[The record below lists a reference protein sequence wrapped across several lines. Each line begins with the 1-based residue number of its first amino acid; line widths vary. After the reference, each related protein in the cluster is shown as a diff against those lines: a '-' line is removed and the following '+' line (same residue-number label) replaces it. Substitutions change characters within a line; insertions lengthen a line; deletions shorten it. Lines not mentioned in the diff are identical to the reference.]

1 MSNYSTINPVIQFKL
16 NEKRKILSRQGSS
29 AIFSPSG
36 ENSRKQHQQNIVKT
50 PYIIMVSTDK
60 IQDEESNEI
69 GNDDFFMLSNQ
80 EYSEN
85 NKKIN
90 VGTNLYNARS
100 LKGKTKVPYR
110 PAPGIKDLTSEFTS
124 TNNTAFNRQVT
135 VNFTCYSLADLEEL
149 NERFMSLGRK
159 VYVQWGWATDK
170 KIEPLIDNDGKVIYT
185 GSDPN
190 DSKTE
195 ITRLQEEVITQG
207 QGDFDAVIGFVKNIS
222 FSLREDGG
230 FDCTTELLAQG
241 INILDTQ
248 VDVDSQE
255 NTQVSKDS
263 LSYGGTQFSGF
274 LDEINNLHKSALDK
288 IQVKKKKEIYR
299 GKLSAES
306 FDIDEKYT
314 GEGTSVRFQNLTAE
328 SKGFIYGKNFIVTK
342 TLNTTAEEFNPVVGY
357 SGQQFELGDGP
368 SGDVRLSF
376 QNNGNR
382 ALDFNTNWDT
392 RNPLIDPNE
401 CWVRWGWFEDNLLN
415 KYFALFEETASGLH
429 TPKAISYYRSIT
441 PTGLYRKKERIFNR
455 DTNRYEISE
464 SDSTAEEYNRKT
476 SGPFQQ
482 TAGVQ
487 NIKEPSKGIGN
498 ETQYIKD
505 FESKKVK
512 IDENFITT
520 NIREFLFPGRFSVLP
535 DISSLEEKYNKIKE
549 KRNNETTDR
558 NRGVEGSEEYK
569 LNQEYLEIN
578 RQFKLAQQQIEN
590 FKNIEELKEQIKT
603 SGISTTDLDQIT
615 DTGFDKYVFLY
626 ELEQILKD
634 NNLIEQFNV
643 SDSVDENGE
652 QSGYLRNIFI
662 NIGHL
667 QSIFKEGGLTTL
679 GETMNVLFKSLS
691 ANTINEINLTNSANL
706 DIPGVY
712 TATERTPTD
721 DPDYGIRYNRD
732 VSDGFLYEFPVH
744 QQDSIVLSQEIST
757 DLTNTQMQVLMSK
770 NLSSKVKEQ
779 IDKKRISLEHHNN
792 FDETSLDG
800 TIPTKST
807 RKKPTNLL
815 PAFVK
820 YGLNFQNPFGADPDY
835 PINAWGINR
844 SGGSQE
850 SIDKENIK
858 EDKIKQESQ
867 TEKDLELASSTFK
880 ELPIPYTIDGKLKGE
895 FYDDLSKKLNL
906 VIKEVK
912 NETTGETETITE
924 PKVSDYGLIGLT
936 TTLTLTGI
944 AGIYPSNVF
953 TTSYL
958 PTKFKVNNALS
969 GKKKSSCHFWTTG
982 VTQNCSAETWTT
994 QLEARMAWRFVKD
1007 E

>member
-1 MSNYSTINPVIQFKL
+1 MSNYSKINPVIQFKL
-16 NEKRKILSRQGSS
+16 NEKRRILNRQGSS
-29 AIFSPSG
+29 DIFSPSDKD
-36 ENSRKQHQQNIVKT
+36 SRKQYQQNVIKT

-60 IQDEESNEI
+60 LQDEESDKLGDN
-69 GNDDFFMLSNQ
+69 DFFMLSNQ
-80 EYSEN
+80 EYSKNNEN
-85 NKKIN
+85 IN
-90 VGTNLYNARS
+90 TGTNLYKARS
-100 LKGKTKVPYR
+100 LEGKTKVPHR

-170 KIEPLIDNDGKVIYT
+170 KIEPLIDNNGKVIYT
-185 GSDPN
+185 GVDPN

-299 GKLSAES
+299 GKISAES
-306 FDIDEKYT
+306 FDIDEKYK
-314 GEGTSVRFQNLTAE
+314 GDGSSVRFQNLTAQ

-357 SGQQFELGDGP
+357 SGQQFELKDGP
-368 SGDVRLSF
+368 SDTVRLSADA
-376 QNNGNR
+376 GR
-382 ALDFNTNWDT
+382 GGKSVLDFNTNWDT
-392 RNPLIDPNE
+392 RKRNPLIDPNE

-415 KYFALFEETASGLH
+415 RYFALFEDIAAGHHL
-429 TPKAISYYRSIT
+429 PRAISYYRSIT
-441 PTGLYRKKERIFNR
+441 PTGLYRKKERKFNY

-464 SDSTAEEYNRKT
+464 TDSTEKEYTDRTTPLFGKKT
-476 SGPFQQ
+476 KSG
-482 TAGVQ
+482 AGVT
-487 NIKEPSKGIGN
+487 NIKDISKGSGN

-549 KRNNETTDR
+549 KRNNKTTEND
-558 NRGVEGSEEYK
+558 RGVEGSEEYK

-578 RQFKLAQQQIEN
+578 RQYRLAQQQIEN
-590 FKNIEELKEQIKT
+590 FENIEELKEQIKT

-643 SDSVDENGE
+643 SDSVDENKE

-691 ANTINEINLTNSANL
+691 ANTLNEINLTNSANL

-721 DPDYGIRYNRD
+721 DPDYGVRYNRD

-757 DLTNTQMQVLMSK
+757 DLTNTQMQVLMAK
-770 NLSSKVKEQ
+770 NLSSKIKEQ

-820 YGLNFQNPFGADPDY
+820 YGLGFQNPFGADPDY
-835 PINAWGINR
+835 PINAWPKSNYSGAPEGNIN
-844 SGGSQE
+844 
-850 SIDKENIK
+850 KENIK
-858 EDKIKQESQ
+858 EDKINQESQ

-912 NETTGETETITE
+912 NETTGEIETITE

-958 PTKFKVNNALS
+958 PRKFKERA
-969 GKKKSSCHFWTTG
+969 HFWTFS
-982 VTQNCSAETWTT
+982 VSQNCSSETWTT
-994 QLEARMAWRFVKD
+994 QLDGRVNWRRVS
-1007 E
+1007 